1 MRFFYLIK
9 PETLFLP
16 SWDDGVRCAGK
27 VGLEINVLG
36 ALFLN

>member
-1 MRFFYLIK
+1 MHVFLLIK
-9 PETLFLP
+9 SETPFLP

-27 VGLEINVLG
+27 AGLEINVLG